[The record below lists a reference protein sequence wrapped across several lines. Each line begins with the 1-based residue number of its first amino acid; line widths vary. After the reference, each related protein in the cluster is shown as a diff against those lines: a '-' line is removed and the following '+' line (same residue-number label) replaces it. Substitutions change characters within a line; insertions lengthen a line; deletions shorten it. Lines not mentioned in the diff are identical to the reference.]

1 LASVGAAAVPHAGL
15 VTMLIVLDTVGLPT
29 DYIGVIY
36 AVDWFLDRCRTM
48 ANVMGDSIGAGIV
61 QHLARDELV
70 KYDDPESPNNMYE
83 LRPESV
89 SESHQL

>member
-1 LASVGAAAVPHAGL
+1 MQCIDL
-15 VTMLIVLDTVGLPT
+15 
-29 DYIGVIY
+29 Y
-36 AVDWFLDRCRTM
+36 FRDRCRTM

-70 KYDDPESPNNMYE
+70 KYDDPESPSNMFE
-83 LRPESV
+83 LRPESK